1 MRRGARSILV
11 ALGLSVL
18 LVEVA
23 AEDRPGPAPAP
34 SGATAAPAGACY
46 LRFGQEVGCV
56 AATSQESCQKA
67 CDERLCD
74 EIAWYPKPQC
84 WEWGWIGPSPR

>member
-1 MRRGARSILV
+1 MRRGAGPSLV
-11 ALGLSVL
+11 ALGLSML
-18 LVEVA
+18 LVEAA
-23 AEDRPGPAPAP
+23 AEDRPAPPSAP
-34 SGATAAPAGACY
+34 SEAIAVPAGACY

-56 AATSQESCQKA
+56 AAASQESCQRA

-74 EIAWYPKPQC
+74 EITWYPKPQC